1 MAVVRFG
8 NRPTLG
14 LRPSQLRV
22 IAAKKTVVI
31 NQFTQSLG
39 SELLTNGN
47 FETGDPPTG
56 WGLGLSILSSVADE
70 RTGGSGSKS
79 MNIARNGG
87 TPYYGQENITITSGA
102 WHEFS
107 GWYRNVDSSV
117 GAYIRLAGG
126 PDIAAPTISSTSWK
140 QYRTAHRRTAT
151 SIIVRGYGS
160 GVVDGQ
166 SARADDFSLKKITPN
181 AQATMPASDGTLT
194 FSFTLPSTPATGDTI
209 HLIYRIPAGG
219 TIEDASAS
227 FWDLYLKRNDANNDW
242 DVYLDDVNANTR
254 TNRTSATGVG
264 TPDALRVVLS
274 GTTHTIY
281 TGAGGTFTARGSP
294 VVLDF
299 LTTEKGANTVYS
311 STFTP
316 NALVLAAA

>member
-8 NRPTLG
+8 ARPRLG

-39 SELLTNGN
+39 SETFTNGN
-47 FETGDPPTG
+47 CETGDPPTG
-56 WGLGLSILSSVADE
+56 WGLGSSTLSSAADE

-79 MNIARNGG
+79 LNVARNGG
-87 TPYYGQENITITSGA
+87 DFGYGSQNITVTPGA
-102 WHEFS
+102 WYQFS
-107 GWYRNVDSSV
+107 GWYRNVNASS

-126 PDIAAPTISSTSWK
+126 GDVQSPEIATTTWK
-140 QYRTAHRRTAT
+140 EWRYINRRT
-151 SIIVRGYGS
+151 SSPSFVRGYS
-160 GVVDGQ
+160 HATVDGQ
-166 SARADDFSLKKITPN
+166 SARFDDFSFKKITPN
-181 AQATMPASDGTLT
+181 AQAVMPASDGTLT
-194 FSFTLPSTPATGDTI
+194 FEFTLPSTPATGDMI

-227 FWDLYLKRNDANNDW
+227 FWDLYLKRNDANNAW
-242 DVYLDDVNANTR
+242 DVFLDDVNANTR